1 MTDEDIKGISVEW
14 FMGDYGDSGDYFR
27 PPHDIDPRQFQPDK
41 ARIVLEYM
49 MIGLTDRQSCALI
62 PLDVRFWNS
71 WRRGSRDTP
80 SSFVRAYAKAS
91 DLQIASMGEMV
102 IDISDG
108 TDTTTA
114 SLLEDSLRNIDNPYA
129 EGMNKQFER
138 VVKGILQT
146 NANRINARKWYVGKR
161 LPGIYGDKI
170 QLEHQGGTK
179 PVEVDFKSL
188 STEQLEMLAQLEQSL
203 DKE

>member
-1 MTDEDIKGISVEW
+1 MT
-14 FMGDYGDSGDYFR
+14 SGFGT
-27 PPHDIDPRQFQPDK
+27 H
-41 ARIVLEYM
+41 
-49 MIGLTDRQSCALI
+49 
-62 PLDVRFWNS
+62 
-71 WRRGSRDTP
+71 
-80 SSFVRAYAKAS
+80 
-91 DLQIASMGEMV
+91 GE
-102 IDISDG
+102 
-108 TDTTTA
+108 
-114 SLLEDSLRNIDNPYA
+114 
-129 EGMNKQFER
+129 EGQNKQFER